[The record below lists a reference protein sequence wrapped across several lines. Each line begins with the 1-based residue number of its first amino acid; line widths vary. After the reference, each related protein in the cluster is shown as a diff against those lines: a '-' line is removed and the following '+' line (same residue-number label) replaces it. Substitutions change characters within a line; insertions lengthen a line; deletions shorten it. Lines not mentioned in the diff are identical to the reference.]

1 MVNLP
6 LIGRAALRDF
16 RVATLEDMA
25 LWIVEH

>member
-16 RVATLEDMA
+16 RVGTLEDLE
-25 LWIVEH
+25 LWTVEH